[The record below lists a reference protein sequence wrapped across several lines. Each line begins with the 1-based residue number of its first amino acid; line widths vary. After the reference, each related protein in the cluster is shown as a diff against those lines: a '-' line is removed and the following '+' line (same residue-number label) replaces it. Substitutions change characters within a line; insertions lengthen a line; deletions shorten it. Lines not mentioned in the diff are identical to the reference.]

1 MLLKVLVLCKT
12 KITWHE
18 WPMRQYRWNKKRS
31 FNCSNIGTIFSY
43 IGEQNQV
50 SPNEFFQSS
59 LLSRTCLC
67 LKAFRGQKSLLQN
80 EGDIWGGGGRGP
92 TQQYRNKNWQIP
104 KSPCRKSTKCRCL
117 IYDRSCLR
125 KVVSISCLISSSMYA
140 PEINLNHCQ
149 RMWWEDLEFIGTT
162 ISKCPVIKCN
172 NNSFVD

>member
-31 FNCSNIGTIFSY
+31 FHCSNIGTIFPY

-80 EGDIWGGGGRGP
+80 EGDIWGGGGGGGP

-117 IYDRSCLR
+117 IYDRSCLS
-125 KVVSISCLISSSMYA
+125 KVVSISRVWLAQACMHQKSTSTIARECDEKTSSLSAQRYRNA
-140 PEINLNHCQ
+140 RSLNA
-149 RMWWEDLEFIGTT
+149 TT
-162 ISKCPVIKCN
+162 IPL
-172 NNSFVD
+172 